1 MSSFNKSLLIAAFAT
16 LVSSVCCLLPFIL
29 SVMGLTGAWIYYL
42 TKFFRDIRVNFY
54 SIPTPE
60 IEYNI
65 KYLDTSSPTYDV
77 FISQGI
83 SLLY

>member
-1 MSSFNKSLLIAAFAT
+1 MKNITKFLESKNYIIVGDMNLKLDNIY
-16 LVSSVCCLLPFIL
+16 
-29 SVMGLTGAWIYYL
+29 IYYL
-42 TKFFRDIRVNFY
+42 TKFFRDARVNFY

-65 KYLDTSSPTYDV
+65 EYLDDSSPTYDV